1 MTKWKIYIKD
11 RDNLRTLLN
20 VLLMNRESE
29 ITIRKNEGLTILVS
43 DFGREAEV
51 LQYAREE
58 LGNKVESSAYDTD
71 WRENVYLLNKPRY
84 TFDSVFP
91 FLIETSFLLIKG
103 DTIHLS
109 VRRYTTMNP
118 FKRKKLGAKAGKVL
132 YRIKLFTPILMRDY
146 VDRGGRQCLT
156 FEKRNPLILTSNELS
171 NLINGGGSNGLLAL

>member
-11 RDNLRTLLN
+11 RENLRTLLN
-20 VLLMNRESE
+20 VLLMNRETE

-58 LGNKVESSAYDTD
+58 LGNEVVSSVYDTD
-71 WRENVYLLNKPRY
+71 WRENVFLLNKPSY

-103 DTIHLS
+103 DAIHLS
-109 VRRYTTMNP
+109 IKRYSTMNP
-118 FKRKKLGAKAGKVL
+118 FKRKKLGAKARRVL

-146 VDRGGRQCLT
+146 VNRDGKQCLT

-171 NLINGGGSNGLLAL
+171 NLINGGETNGLLAL